1 MARPAGGSDEVV
13 IVMSD
18 SEPPSD
24 APIIVV
30 GGGLGGVAAAAS
42 LLEGG
47 RRVLLLEGSGRFGG
61 RTRTVWSAASPGV
74 AVDVGGQWVAP
85 AHTRMLALLRRVGL
99 PLVRQYGAGADLLD
113 DGRYV
118 RRSLHLGTNIPA
130 ASPLALLEVEL
141 RVIGSIERLAAT
153 LPPSDALSSDGG
165 GRGARRLAELDGISV
180 EQWLRRRCWTNGALR
195 LGALTVELL
204 LGVEP
209 AQVSML
215 CLLRYVQQ
223 NRSLRFLV
231 EVDDAAQHAWVA
243 HGGVGRAAGL
253 LVDALRAE
261 HGDGRFEARLDC
273 PVVAVAAPDGG
284 GGGGGGSGLLRVR
297 TAAGEVLT
305 TPHVVMAAP
314 PVTVLQRIALTPAPP
329 AEWRRCAERSF
340 MGCYTKAV
348 ALYDAPFWR
357 GRGLSGTCMRLAFDA
372 EHPVQNVYD
381 HSEGASDLEPPPPHR
396 SSGAA
401 AEEADGSATPAVS
414 AAALARPPGPVAL
427 EAAEGARG
435 PAAALVCF
443 LAGDAA
449 MLYAG
454 APEAELHAAVVR
466 SLVRFFGD
474 EAREGLREVVSC
486 EWGADEWVAK
496 VGRPAPQSSA
506 AGTVAVQPE
515 RHTRDA
521 VMWAGGARGPLAPP
535 GLSRVVRGSLWAPHG
550 RRPLVPRL
558 CHATCAGGR
567 AAAPSTCSASATPRG
582 TRRRCA
588 RRCSAAGC
596 TGRPPRRRPPLSAT
610 WRAPCAPARRPP
622 RPCSRRRHRPRGR
635 RSSGRPHA
643 PGGGAAAARATA
655 ARRHARCA
663 TARRPRGP
671 RARPR
676 ASRSRSRGPERVLH
690 AACPSNLGLLVRLFS
705 VLFVL

>member
-427 EAAEGARG
+427 AAAEGARG

-486 EWGADEWVAK
+486 EWGADEWVAQASQK
-496 VGRPAPQSSA
+496 SA
-506 AGTVAVQPE
+506 AQP
-515 RHTRDA
+515 HNH
-521 VMWAGGARGPLAPP
+521 L
-535 GLSRVVRGSLWAPHG
+535 
-550 RRPLVPRL
+550 PLVL
-558 CHATCAGGR
+558 
-567 AAAPSTCSASATPRG
+567 
-582 TRRRCA
+582 
-588 RRCSAAGC
+588 
-596 TGRPPRRRPPLSAT
+596 
-610 WRAPCAPARRPP
+610 
-622 RPCSRRRHRPRGR
+622 
-635 RSSGRPHA
+635 
-643 PGGGAAAARATA
+643 
-655 ARRHARCA
+655 
-663 TARRPRGP
+663 
-671 RARPR
+671 
-676 ASRSRSRGPERVLH
+676 
-690 AACPSNLGLLVRLFS
+690 
-705 VLFVL
+705 